1 MKLHSRAH
9 FPEEAPPDLD
19 HSSGWRQRL
28 HTIIFEADTPAGK
41 TFDVLLLVAIF
52 ASVFVVVIDS
62 VESVRAQWHRE
73 LYTVE
78 WIFTGFFT
86 IEYVLRLLSVRL
98 PLRYARSFY
107 GVIDL
112 LSVLPTWLSL
122 LFPGAQTLLVLRAFR
137 LMRVFRVFK
146 LGHFVGAA
154 EMLSNAIHASAR
166 KILVF
171 VSFVLIVVLIVG
183 SMMYLIEPPE
193 SGFTSIPQS
202 IYWAIVTM
210 TTVGY
215 GDVAP
220 TTVLGKILASALMIM
235 GYGVIA
241 VPTGIVTVEL
251 ARLSDGVSTQ
261 ACPVCGADGHRMD
274 AKFCRICGA
283 KL

>member
-1 MKLHSRAH
+1 MTLHRPPH
-9 FPEEAPPDLD
+9 PPGEAPPEATLT
-19 HSSGWRQRL
+19 SAWRQRL
-28 HTIIFEADTPAGK
+28 HTIIFEADTRAGK
-41 TFDVLLLVAIF
+41 NFDVFLLFAIL
-52 ASVFVVVIDS
+52 ASVFVVLIDS
-62 VESVRAQWHRE
+62 VPSVHAEWHRE
-73 LYTVE
+73 LYAIE
-78 WIFTGFFT
+78 WIFTVIFT
-86 IEYVLRLLSVRL
+86 VEYVLRLLSVRS

-107 GVIDL
+107 GMIDL

-122 LFPGAQTLLVLRAFR
+122 VMPGAQTLLVVRAFR
-137 LMRVFRVFK
+137 LMRVFRIFK

-154 EMLSNAIHASAR
+154 EVLMTAIHASAR
-166 KILVF
+166 KIFVF
-171 VSFVLIVVLIVG
+171 VTFVLIVVLIVG
-183 SMMYLIEPPE
+183 SMMYLLEPPE

-220 TTVLGKILASALMIM
+220 TTVLGKMLASALMIV

-251 ARLSDGVSTQ
+251 AKISDGVSTQ
-261 ACPVCGADGHRMD
+261 ACPACGADGHATD
-274 AKFCRICGA
+274 ATFCRICGS